1 MAVVEN
7 NIVRFQTPVQNIIVH
22 IHDLIHHHD
31 KCMNKGIMVCIGEL
45 ILETTCIAREKQPV
59 YKHVRETLYDDQELA
74 LENDAKQQRYVSIQ
88 EEQLD

>member
-1 MAVVEN
+1 MVVAED
-7 NIVRFQTPVQNIIVH
+7 NIVSFQTYVQNITTH

-31 KCMNKGIMVCIGEL
+31 KCMNRGIVVCIEEL